1 MSHHIEVYV
10 HVRGKFLRCVTVTIT
25 DAAQIGQAV
34 RMIQISER
42 FSEPRATFIV
52 MVDGEYRT
60 EGEY

>member
-10 HVRGKFLRCVTVTIT
+10 HARGRFLHCVTVTIT
-25 DAAQIGQAV
+25 DPAKIGQAV
-34 RMIQISER
+34 RMIQLSER
-42 FSEPRATFIV
+42 FSEPSAVFVV